1 MSQTNILL
9 TATNL
14 YKIYKSGDISSPIET
29 VALKGINLT
38 VRKGDFIAIMGP
50 SGSGKT
56 TLINCLSGL
65 DTPSAGDIAYYFDDN
80 REIKLSRLTEKK
92 RDQFRIGRLAVIFQT
107 DNLIKSLT
115 AKENAEIPLN
125 FLKIKDKGVVE
136 TIFKSLGIDHR
147 LNHKPDQLSGGEK
160 QRVSL
165 ACALVYSPK
174 IIIADEP
181 TGELDIDTTEEVMEA
196 FRKISEL
203 GVTIIIVTHNPIV
216 AQKAKLKYEMHDGT
230 LRMTGEAVSLSGDI
244 LAVVEDEYGRISIP
258 ASWLQQL
265 NIIDD
270 LFGLVRSNDQL
281 LLTNPLDKNFTTK
294 TYVHVDSQGRIS
306 LPDDLKKGKEFRWN
320 IRKSLN
326 FIELLAK

>member
-1 MSQTNILL
+1 M
-9 TATNL
+9 
-14 YKIYKSGDISSPIET
+14 
-29 VALKGINLT
+29 V
-38 VRKGDFIAIMGP
+38 
-50 SGSGKT
+50 
-56 TLINCLSGL
+56 
-65 DTPSAGDIAYYFDDN
+65 
-80 REIKLSRLTEKK
+80 
-92 RDQFRIGRLAVIFQT
+92 
-107 DNLIKSLT
+107 
-115 AKENAEIPLN
+115 
-125 FLKIKDKGVVE
+125 
-136 TIFKSLGIDHR
+136 
-147 LNHKPDQLSGGEK
+147 
-160 QRVSL
+160 
-165 ACALVYSPK
+165 
-174 IIIADEP
+174 
-181 TGELDIDTTEEVMEA
+181 A
-196 FRKISEL
+196 FRYISEL

-306 LPDDLKKGKEFRWN
+306 LPDDLKKGKEYRWK

-326 FIELLAK
+326 IIELIAK